1 VGEDV
6 NIFNIHEAKTQLSK
20 LVEQAAAGESFIIA
34 KAGTPLVR
42 VSAISAPTSN
52 EVRRLGFLRH
62 QFVIPDNFN
71 DIGSYEIAHLFGIE

>member
-1 VGEDV
+1 M